1 MAGFKVLE
9 EFLGDS
15 LDLPMQCRDGKVRTF
30 HIAGPSA
37 EDGLK
42 VEKLME
48 TGIKLAADPEAAP
61 DATALDD
68 LAELNLYRAALGDT
82 YDEAVAQLDWARFRH
97 VALTAVLWISQGLDA
112 AEKFWDTAGGDP
124 SQTGPANREQ
134 RRASSRAA
142 KSTPSRASRSG
153 TSTPPGTGRA
163 RTATRT

>member
-1 MAGFKVLE
+1 MAGFRVLE

-15 LDLPMQCRDGKVRTF
+15 LDLPVKCKDGQVRTF
-30 HIAGPSA
+30 HIEGPSA

-48 TGIKLAADPEAAP
+48 TGIKLAADPEAVP

-68 LAELNLYRAALGDT
+68 LAELNLYRAALGAT
-82 YDEAVAQLDWARFRH
+82 YDDALAQLDWSRFRH

-112 AEKFWDTAGGDP
+112 AEQFWNTGGDP
-124 SQTGPANREQ
+124 SQAGPANREQ

-153 TSTPPGTGRA
+153 TSTPPATARGRK
-163 RTATRT
+163 ATRT

>member
-15 LDLPMQCRDGKVRTF
+15 LDLPVRCLDGEVRTF
-30 HIAGPSA
+30 HIPGPSA

-48 TGIKLAADPEAAP
+48 TGLKMAAAP
-61 DATALDD
+61 DAEPDTAALDD
-68 LAELNLYRAALGDT
+68 LAELNLYEAALGDT
-82 YDEAVAQLDWARFRH
+82 FGDLRAHLDWPRFRH
-97 VALTAVLWISQGLDA
+97 VALTAVIWISQGLDA
-112 AEKFWDTAGGDP
+112 AENFWNSGGDP
-124 SQTGPANREQ
+124 SQTGPANRAE

-153 TSTPPGTGRA
+153 TSTPRATGRSRKA
-163 RTATRT
+163 AQT